1 MVSTEQQLVRLFKTV
16 GLVKIIGSGRKTYI
30 KIIDRYGS
38 LLEIVGGDEKVEV
51 YLRKDYY
58 DKIVKKETPE
68 KQTP

>member
-1 MVSTEQQLVRLFKTV
+1 MVSREQQLIRLFKTI
-16 GLVKIIGSGRKTYI
+16 GLVKVVAYGKKTYI

-38 LLEIVGGDEKVEV
+38 LLEIVGSDENVGV

-68 KQTP
+68 KLTP